1 MTFLP
6 CCLDSV
12 HWFCHPAVSRV
23 TYKRLGIPS
32 CKNSSFHKV
41 AVAIIET
48 LLAKD
53 IPYALV
59 IVRCAIISCDFS
71 QQLKALILIL
81 H

>member
-1 MTFLP
+1 M
-6 CCLDSV
+6 
-12 HWFCHPAVSRV
+12 
-23 TYKRLGIPS
+23 GIPS

-53 IPYALV
+53 TPYALV
-59 IVRCAIISCDFS
+59 IVRSAIISCDLS